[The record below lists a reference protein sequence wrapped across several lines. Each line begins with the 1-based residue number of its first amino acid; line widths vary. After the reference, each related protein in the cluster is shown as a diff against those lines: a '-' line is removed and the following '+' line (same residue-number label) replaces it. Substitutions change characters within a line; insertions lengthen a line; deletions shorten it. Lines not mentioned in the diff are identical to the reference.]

1 MPEKETSSG
10 RGIAVTSTMTLAP
23 SVGWGR
29 ARPAAAA
36 AQGYA
41 RLLNHGRTLKMMM
54 LAIIDK

>member
-36 AQGYA
+36 QGYA